1 MLKSRFEQMSSK
13 IITYQSYKNFTDK
26 QFKEAIRSDSSY
38 TGDGNLTSL
47 QHLIAKRLDQLAPL
61 KKIVL
66 HGINKPHITS
76 QLKMLP

>member
-13 IITYQSYKNFTDK
+13 IITYQSYKNFTDE
-26 QFKEAIRSDSSY
+26 QFKEAIRSDSSF

-66 HGINKPHITS
+66 HGINKSHITS